1 MIDRWSAD
9 WSTPVFSLEE
19 RDRRWAKVRALMA
32 RDGVDVLV
40 CMPCTNSHN
49 RGQADPV
56 YLTQL
61 GENEDE
67 VSVVFPIE
75 GEVTAWLSRG
85 GVWPASNWLTDI
97 RQAPRGT
104 GGRTVV
110 NRLKDMGFSAGT
122 IGIAGLTGGLLAH
135 VRETEG
141 EVNWQSVE
149 ILKQAFPNARVV
161 SATDLLGEA
170 RFQKSEA
177 ELEFIKKGAE
187 IAEKVIDTINKYA
200 RAGVRE
206 REVYGQMLHA
216 YAVEGGSFQPMVG
229 WISGPLGKTYHRIE
243 VPSFRTLQ
251 MGDII
256 ATEIEGRWGGYIAQL
271 DQQFCIGPAPQ
282 DLKDGM
288 KLTLECYERAIELMR
303 PEVTVGE
310 VLDGAGTLKGM
321 NGRGAARL
329 IFHGRGTGDDG
340 PLVTTRIT
348 PELRAVQL
356 KEGCTLIVKP
366 SASVDGK
373 PDFGHW
379 GESVV
384 VRSSGVER
392 LGKRAQ
398 ELPELA

>member
-1 MIDRWSAD
+1 MIEQWSPD

-32 RDGVDVLV
+32 RDGIDVLV
-40 CMPCTNSHN
+40 CMPCTNHHN

-61 GENEDE
+61 GENDDE

-75 GEVTAWLSRG
+75 GDVTAWLSRA

-104 GGRTVV
+104 GGATAA
-110 NRLKDMGFSAGT
+110 NRLKEMDFSTGT
-122 IGIAGLTGGLLAH
+122 IGVAALTGGLLAH

-149 ILKQAFPNARVV
+149 IVKQAFPNARVV
-161 SATDLLGEA
+161 SATELLGEA
-170 RFQKSEA
+170 RFQKSEE

-187 IAEKVIDTINKYA
+187 IAEKVIETIKKCA

-206 REVYGQMLHA
+206 REVYGQMLLA
-216 YAVEGGSFQPMVG
+216 YAIEGGSFQPMVG
-229 WISGPLGKTYHRIE
+229 WISGPLGHTYHRVE

-251 MGDII
+251 TGDII

-288 KLTLECYERAIELMR
+288 KLTWECYDRAIELLK
-303 PEVTVGE
+303 PGITVGE
-310 VLDGAGTLKGM
+310 VLDRAGSVKGM
-321 NGRGAARL
+321 NGRGEARL
-329 IFHGRGTGDDG
+329 IMHGRGTGDDG

-348 PELRAVQL
+348 PALRAVEL
-356 KEGCTLIVKP
+356 KEGCSLIVKP
-366 SASVDGK
+366 SVAVAGK
-373 PDFGHW
+373 SDFGHW
-379 GESVV
+379 GESIV
-384 VRSSGVER
+384 VRRNGAER
-392 LGKRAQ
+392 LGRRPQ
-398 ELPELA
+398 ELPELV